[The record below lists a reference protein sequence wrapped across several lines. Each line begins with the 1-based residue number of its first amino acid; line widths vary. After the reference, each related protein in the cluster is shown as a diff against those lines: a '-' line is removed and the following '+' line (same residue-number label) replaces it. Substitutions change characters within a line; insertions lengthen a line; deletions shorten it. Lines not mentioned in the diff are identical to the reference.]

1 MKAMVL
7 ARATPD
13 AGATGALKRAC
24 EEWNAALA
32 DGTYAKH
39 RQRKKLCT
47 DHGIQC
53 KRDMWKD
60 SEAAARV
67 ARSELAQR
75 LQALLPQKAP
85 LDRYFARKPGA
96 ANIPAA
102 PEAVGSSVAMDVA
115 TAYAI
120 LRLKRAEHDADPAF
134 SMVLCWLGELRNCST
149 QARCRALASDRTK
162 KPEVINGRMNFTY
175 PGMSNIK
182 HRQKSD
188 RAADTGK
195 RMQVYTH
202 HDCVVY
208 HMSLLALFRVKQ
220 WLSAAEQ
227 VPDLAPSA

>member
-1 MKAMVL
+1 MQSRGDAGPSLSRPAAKQSQAHDDALRGDHDPNDYPALFPNPSAALVKAMVL
-7 ARATPD
+7 ARASPD

-32 DGTYAKH
+32 DGTYAARTK
-39 RQRKKLCT
+39 RKKLCT

-120 LRLKRAEHDADPAF
+120 LRLKRAEHDADPDF
-134 SMVLCWLGELRNCST
+134 SMVLYWLGELRNCAT
-149 QARCRALASDRTK
+149 QAHCRALAS
-162 KPEVINGRMNFTY
+162 GRAKE
-175 PGMSNIK
+175 P
-182 HRQKSD
+182 
-188 RAADTGK
+188 
-195 RMQVYTH
+195 
-202 HDCVVY
+202 
-208 HMSLLALFRVKQ
+208 
-220 WLSAAEQ
+220 
-227 VPDLAPSA
+227 